1 MAAGPGAGGRRSP
14 CAGAP
19 ARTGGRGRRRHR
31 RCDPAAARSRPCRLQ
46 RLRCAPGLPAGP
58 RPGQRPGA
66 ATDAGAGPPAEPAQE
81 PVRRLPR
88 AGAGQPVRR
97 IAVAAVPGRRAAAQ
111 PPLAR
116 PAALAAG
123 SRAAPGA
130 VRPAWPDRHL
140 GTALAAVVRF
150 HRRAQRAGRSRDP
163 AAGAGGL
170 PAGTEPGV
178 RRVDGTA
185 AARRRGAA
193 VGDPHRSRPPA
204 CRRCRAGARL
214 RRPAFEPQSCR
225 GCRRQRGDRRYPAWP
240 AEHREL
246 RAAPLS
252 AGRRHPARRAQLGA
266 ARFLAAR
273 LHRRAAVAFRPVP
286 VARAGLVRRVARPAP
301 GDGPRRLPALRQ
313 RPVPVAATTRLGAGR
328 PRTALAAPEPGFLCR
343 PGGGG
348 RVAPAGAA
356 TRPLGATRRTLA
368 GAAVPCP
375 VGRRWP
381 GGVAAAWRPPS
392 RTWRPGSC
400 AAGCRPWAPTS
411 P

>member
-1 MAAGPGAGGRRSP
+1 MPRQSGFGWAWRVPLALAGSLAAATASGYLLTRGLPLDDPLERLYAGLFGALGVACCCLSAGCWRVIRATSPGAWAVACWYWAWRCGCWRGAVEVAGASSPALAARWRRRAVRRVAVRGAVQWRLESWPRRPARVAAGPGAGGRRSP

-19 ARTGGRGRRRHR
+19 ARTGGRGRRRHP

-185 AARRRGAA
+185 AARRRG
-193 VGDPHRSRPPA
+193 GGHW
-204 CRRCRAGARL
+204 
-214 RRPAFEPQSCR
+214 RPASISTACL
-225 GCRRQRGDRRYPAWP
+225 PAMP
-240 AEHREL
+240 C
-246 RAAPLS
+246 
-252 AGRRHPARRAQLGA
+252 G
-266 ARFLAAR
+266 
-273 LHRRAAVAFRPVP
+273 
-286 VARAGLVRRVARPAP
+286 RPASS
-301 GDGPRRLPALRQ
+301 
-313 RPVPVAATTRLGAGR
+313 
-328 PRTALAAPEPGFLCR
+328 
-343 PGGGG
+343 
-348 RVAPAGAA
+348 
-356 TRPLGATRRTLA
+356 
-368 GAAVPCP
+368 
-375 VGRRWP
+375 
-381 GGVAAAWRPPS
+381 PS
-392 RTWRPGSC
+392 
-400 AAGCRPWAPTS
+400 A
-411 P
+411 

>member
-19 ARTGGRGRRRHR
+19 ARTGGRGRRRHP

-193 VGDPHRSRPPA
+193 IGVPHRSRPPA

-381 GGVAAAWRPPS
+381 AWRPPS